1 MPIFRNENF
10 LAQLPLLRSTTN
22 CDTFIHTSN
31 FQTTDDKTL
40 VTKISFTRAS
50 TKIPN
55 VQKCHRL
62 ILASAGSS
70 FIQMIL
76 DQHDQF
82 DDDIHIS
89 MPDFDKKEIDTFLK
103 FVYGELEEI
112 DQNLSVC
119 RLFLKSKSV
128 ELKKELVD
136 HEEHNT
142 INTDFH
148 DFYEPPPDMV
158 ETELIAAGKSDEG
171 EIIYLCFIN

>member
-40 VTKISFTRAS
+40 VTKISFTKTS

-70 FIQMIL
+70 FIKMIL

-112 DQNLSVC
+112 DQSLSVC

-136 HEEHNT
+136 HEELNT
-142 INTDFH
+142 INTEFN

-158 ETELIAAGKSDEG
+158 ETELIPAGISDQG
-171 EIIYLCFIN
+171 KIIYISM